1 MKIDLLAGGKCVFNI
16 QVLCLNSVLGMTG
29 TMTEED
35 RHQGI
40 VDHLTEDDAVLQEGV
55 DLLHDAPVD
64 RRQEEIDH
72 HQEEIDHR
80 REEIDHRR
88 EEIDH
93 PREEIDP
100 RHQEGTGLLQEEIC
114 LLQEEI
120 CLLQEDPEAVIN
132 LYYFLLGTQDY
143 LAFIHLLES
152 LLFIQLY
159 HGESDGD

>member
-80 REEIDHRR
+80 REEIDH
-88 EEIDH
+88 

-100 RHQEGTGLLQEEIC
+100 RHQEGTG